1 MGMLQPSLLP
11 QNQQKKTQPT
21 KSKKIVNQSSSNNED
36 GSIYNL
42 PKGWRVETK
51 TRNERKKKDDQKK
64 KYRHFLAPSG
74 EIFRSLVS
82 AQRFIQS
89 NQGNTNASSSSS
101 SSSSS
106 EDEESDSDEEED
118 VHQRYKSGDREGE
131 CRKNCTACVNVA
143 AKKK

>member
-1 MGMLQPSLLP
+1 MNVCQNKNDQHKKNCPRYWLGNNVDATSGINYMLQPSLLP

-89 NQGNTNASSSSS
+89 NQGNTNSSSS
-101 SSSSS
+101 
-106 EDEESDSDEEED
+106 
-118 VHQRYKSGDREGE
+118 
-131 CRKNCTACVNVA
+131 
-143 AKKK
+143 